1 MLPPPPS
8 RSRRRASPGLTNSVW
23 HVVSRDFPL
32 PNIYVRYAQPFGR
45 GSCKEKKIR
54 LRWQPTAAQ
63 PGSALTKIAGGHLGE
78 PPTPRLVL
86 LACLLFPA
94 GAAAPCTAAET
105 GGSSKSR
112 KAPLSKQNFVAVW
125 PYGRAWG
132 PSEIDHRQDRG
143 QFKREIKSLLVLT

>member
-8 RSRRRASPGLTNSVW
+8 RSRRRASPGLTNTVW

-94 GAAAPCTAAET
+94 GAAAVP
-105 GGSSKSR
+105 R
-112 KAPLSKQNFVAVW
+112 RAPLLKPVGHQNPVKHRCPNKSLW
-125 PYGRAWG
+125 PCVG
-132 PSEIDHRQDRG
+132 G
-143 QFKREIKSLLVLT
+143 QATLTIVRNFSAKSSPILLVLT